1 MKQLIAYAQINDIIV
16 GLIEYHRFTGSHRA
30 KEVRY
35 YISIFS
41 TLDQAQ
47 KCKDFGKSKS
57 FTYTTASKR
66 FAKLCKAAQSM
77 IFKTTNNIENEKNIA
92 RSSD

>member
-1 MKQLIAYAQINDIIV
+1 MKQLIAYAQINNIII

-41 TLDQAQ
+41 TLNQA
-47 KCKDFGKSKS
+47 KNCKDFGKSKS

-77 IFKTTNNIENEKNIA
+77 NFKTIK
-92 RSSD
+92 